1 MAKIYIAIPTYDR
14 RVDME
19 ILSAIVN
26 IQSTHR
32 FSLDFIAGSIITNG
46 RNYLVKRFLETDCE
60 YLYFWDSD
68 VVIRDPFFMDKLLD
82 TSEKLGAKIVG
93 GAYRIKSN
101 HKEYAIGM
109 VSEDGKS
116 ITNKKLGE
124 LTDPQLVDVI
134 ATGSMLIHRD
144 VFSKVSDPWF
154 EFIEKAG
161 GGVLPE
167 DYNFCKK
174 AKSKGILVAV
184 DPRFDTFHFG
194 YSFWQHSEKFGK
206 D

>member
-1 MAKIYIAIPTYDR
+1 MSKIFIAIPTYDR

-19 ILSAIVN
+19 VLSSIVN
-26 IQSTHR
+26 IQSDHR

-68 VVIRDPFFMDKLLD
+68 VVIRDPLFMDKLLE
-82 TSEKLGAKIVG
+82 TSKKLGAQIVG

-101 HKEYAIGM
+101 HKEYAVGM
-109 VSEDGKS
+109 VSDEGKS

-124 LTDPQLVDVI
+124 LTEPQLVDVI

-144 VFSKVSDPWF
+144 VFSKIPDPWF
-154 EFIEKAG
+154 EFVEKAG

-174 AKSKGILVAV
+174 AKSEGILIAV

-194 YSFWQHSEKFGK
+194 YSFWQHSKEFGK